1 MDGAAA
7 RAVRRVVMLSFHNEC
22 SEQLAKG
29 ENDEMK
35 AKAIDAAAVPPR
47 ARQSNYP
54 EPFRSRMRNREKRA
68 LGDHF
73 GLKNFGV
80 NLTRLYPGGEVCP
93 SSSAQQARRV
103 GLHS

>member
-35 AKAIDAAAVPPR
+35 AKQLMQRLSRQGQGSLITQSRSDLGCETERSVHLAII
-47 ARQSNYP
+47 
-54 EPFRSRMRNREKRA
+54 
-68 LGDHF
+68 
-73 GLKNFGV
+73 
-80 NLTRLYPGGEVCP
+80 
-93 SSSAQQARRV
+93 SA
-103 GLHS
+103 